1 MTVTGSTTTLLRLGV
16 ERVFTTVPDFAG
28 KRHTT
33 VFRKHAVNEGVS
45 PVFSV
50 GQCFVL

>member
-1 MTVTGSTTTLLRLGV
+1 MTVTASTTTLLPVGV
-16 ERVFTTVPDFAG
+16 KRGFTTVPDFAG
-28 KRHTT
+28 KRHRT
-33 VFRKHAVNEGVS
+33 VFRNHAVNEGVS